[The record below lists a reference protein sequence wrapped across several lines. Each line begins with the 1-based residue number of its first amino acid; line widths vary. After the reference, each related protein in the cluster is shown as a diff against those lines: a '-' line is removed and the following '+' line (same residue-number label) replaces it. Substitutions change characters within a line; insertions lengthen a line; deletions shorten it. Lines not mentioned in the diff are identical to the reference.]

1 MGAKREYVWARACD
15 ACRGAP
21 CAVFCRADEAYLCAS
36 CDESV
41 HAANRVASRHERVW
55 VCQGCERAPAEL
67 TCRADNAALCA
78 ACDAEVHSANPLA
91 RRHHRVPNIPIQS
104 GRLVLGPDFPPP
116 VAVNEREKVTGEEE
130 EEAVSWLLPE
140 PVKNDINNQSNGEI
154 LFGGEVDEYLDLV
167 EYNTNSGGGDQYA
180 HQQQGNEGGERLV
193 PVQQLQQHQEEQQ
206 QSNQM
211 QLEYEVPKPGFTC
224 TTSICHRVS
233 LFHCANQY
241 LLRPSGL
248 IHGTAYNILQ
258 KVSLSSIEASVV
270 PDTTMTD
277 ISNCHMRP
285 SKGTIG
291 LFSGLPL
298 QMPPHFT
305 PTDREARVLRY
316 REKRKARKFKKTIRS
331 ASTKAYAEMRHR
343 IKG

>member
-1 MGAKREYVWARACD
+1 MGAKSEDVWARACD

-21 CAVFCRADEAYLCAS
+21 CAVFCRADEAYLCAR

-67 TCRADNAALCA
+67 TCRADNAVLCA

-91 RRHHRVPNIPIQS
+91 RRHHRVPILPIQS
-104 GRLVLGPDFPPP
+104 GGLVLSPDFPPP
-116 VAVNEREKVTGEEE
+116 VVENESEKITGEEE

-140 PVKNDINNQSNGEI
+140 PVKNINNQSNGEI

-167 EYNTNSGGGDQYA
+167 EYNTNSGAGDQYA
-180 HQQQGNEGGERLV
+180 HQQPGNEGGESLV

-224 TTSICHRVS
+224 TTSISHR
-233 LFHCANQY
+233 
-241 LLRPSGL
+241 
-248 IHGTAYNILQ
+248 TAYNMLP

-285 SKGTIG
+285 SKGTVR

-305 PTDREARVLRY
+305 PMDREARVLRY

-331 ASTKAYAEMRHR
+331 ASTKAYAETRHR